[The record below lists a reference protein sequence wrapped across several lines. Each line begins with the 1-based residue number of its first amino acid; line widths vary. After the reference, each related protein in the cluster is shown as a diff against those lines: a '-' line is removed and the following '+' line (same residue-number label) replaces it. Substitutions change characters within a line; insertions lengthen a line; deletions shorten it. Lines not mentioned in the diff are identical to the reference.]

1 MDSSYEGLDAPAANF
16 SQAQSVASNVTQR
29 QQAARAARTALL
41 AADATRNVAARAQ
54 AKTELSK
61 PELKRGAIRK
71 FSLALLVLIAAT
83 VATGAAVDSAA
94 AALRVGRNV
103 DFTTCGAAD
112 GARACAAASAVAS
125 TSVTPTPV
133 ARVVA
138 PDLTGMGARF
148 AALAVSCATGVSG
161 APLLPH
167 EDPLH
172 IDFKSLA
179 PIACTR
185 IRPDNAVFHF
195 LDTET
200 DLRTAFARR
209 VSRRRRKV

>member
-1 MDSSYEGLDAPAANF
+1 MDSSDAKSFDMSEDFPLF
-16 SQAQSVASNVTQR
+16 SVSKAR
-29 QQAARAARTALL
+29 DEKRAARTASL
-41 AADATRNVAARAQ
+41 AADATRKAAERAE
-54 AKTELSK
+54 AKTELPKS
-61 PELKRGAIRK
+61 ELKRRAIRK
-71 FSLALLVLIAAT
+71 FSLAVLVLIAAT

-138 PDLTGMGARF
+138 PNLTDMGARF

-172 IDFKSLA
+172 AKFESLA
-179 PIACTR
+179 PISCTR

>member
-1 MDSSYEGLDAPAANF
+1 MDSSDAKSFDMSEDF
-16 SQAQSVASNVTQR
+16 SLFSLNK
-29 QQAARAARTALL
+29 ARDEKHAARTVVR
-41 AADATRNVAARAQ
+41 AAEVERVTKAQ
-54 AKTELSK
+54 ALAEATLSDFAL
-61 PELKRGAIRK
+61 EHGAIRK
-71 FSLALLVLIAAT
+71 FSLAVLVLIAAT

-167 EDPLH
+167 
-172 IDFKSLA
+172 DFDGSA

>member
-1 MDSSYEGLDAPAANF
+1 MDSSDAAPDG
-16 SQAQSVASNVTQR
+16 
-29 QQAARAARTALL
+29 ARAASRKSAEKARDEKR
-41 AADATRNVAARAQ
+41 AARSATRAAEVERTTNARML
-54 AKTELSK
+54 AKAAKATVDALR
-61 PELKRGAIRK
+61 PGAFRK
-71 FSLALLVLIAAT
+71 FSLAVLVLIAAT
-83 VATGAAVDSAA
+83 VATGAAVDYAV
-94 AALRVGRNV
+94 AALRVRRDV
-103 DFTTCGAAD
+103 DFSTGGAAD

-125 TSVTPTPV
+125 TSVTPSPV

-161 APLLPH
+161 APLLSH
-167 EDPLH
+167 
-172 IDFKSLA
+172 DFDGSA

>member
-1 MDSSYEGLDAPAANF
+1 MDSSDAAPDG
-16 SQAQSVASNVTQR
+16 
-29 QQAARAARTALL
+29 ARAASRQSSEKAR
-41 AADATRNVAARAQ
+41 DEKRAARPALRAAEVERVTKAQ
-54 AKTELSK
+54 ALAEATLPKSK
-61 PELKRGAIRK
+61 LEEGAIRK
-71 FSLALLVLIAAT
+71 FSLAVLVLIAAM

>member
-1 MDSSYEGLDAPAANF
+1 MDSSDAVSVGVSEDF
-16 SQAQSVASNVTQR
+16 SLFSLHNAR
-29 QQAARAARTALL
+29 DDKRAARPAERAAEVVRKTAS
-41 AADATRNVAARAQ
+41 RAQ
-54 AKTELSK
+54 AKTELPE
-61 PELKRGAIRK
+61 PELKRRAIRK
-71 FSLALLVLIAAT
+71 FSLAVLVLIAAT

-138 PDLTGMGARF
+138 PDLTDMGARF

-167 EDPLH
+167 
-172 IDFKSLA
+172 DFDGSA
-179 PIACTR
+179 PIACTL

>member
-1 MDSSYEGLDAPAANF
+1 MDSSDDSLGVFRAASSETPAAR
-16 SQAQSVASNVTQR
+16 SISSLKSR
-29 QQAARAARTALL
+29 RAARTASL

-71 FSLALLVLIAAT
+71 FSLAVLVLIAAT

-167 EDPLH
+167 
-172 IDFKSLA
+172 DFDGSA